1 MSDDDLEMFRS
12 EMKDVEPL
20 KSCSKLPL
28 KKIKKHS
35 PSMEARRLAA
45 VKSAEQTSSNLSL
58 ENIPPVAPLAVL
70 EFVRPGIQHGV
81 FKKLRLGKY
90 QIDARLDLHR
100 MTVERARSEIVDFVR
115 DCLNNEV
122 RCALIAH
129 GKGEG
134 RSQPA
139 VLKSC
144 IAVWL
149 PRIPDVL
156 AFSSAQRHHGGVGAI
171 YVLIRKSDSKQR
183 SNWERHI
190 GRRG

>member
-171 YVLIRKSDSKQR
+171 YKVQANEIGTIR
-183 SNWERHI
+183 NW
-190 GRRG
+190 